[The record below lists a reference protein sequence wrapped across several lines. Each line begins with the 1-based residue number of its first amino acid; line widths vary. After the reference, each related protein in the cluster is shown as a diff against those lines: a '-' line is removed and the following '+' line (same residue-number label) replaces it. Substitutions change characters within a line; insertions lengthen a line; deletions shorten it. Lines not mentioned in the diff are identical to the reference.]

1 MPRTSGT
8 SPMIAAALNAC
19 EQMQHDEGEDQE
31 DAERYR
37 SRRPY
42 LEVRAVVGRRCEAR
56 ARLVDREVALVNR
69 DNRVALLLGGI
80 AGFECTSAFV
90 ERVLPRGQSAV
101 ALTVRRLAVRD
112 GAVALAVGVLA
123 GGESLVAF

>member
-42 LEVRAVVGRRCEAR
+42 LDVRAVVGRRCEAR
-56 ARLVDREVALVNR
+56 ARLVDRKVALVDR
-69 DNRVALLLGGI
+69 DNRVALLLGGV
-80 AGFECTSAFV
+80 AGFECAGAFV
-90 ERVLPRGQSAV
+90 ERVLSGTEGAI
-101 ALTVRRLAVRD
+101 ALTVRRLAVSDRT
-112 GAVALAVGVLA
+112 VAFAVGCLA
-123 GGESLVAF
+123 G